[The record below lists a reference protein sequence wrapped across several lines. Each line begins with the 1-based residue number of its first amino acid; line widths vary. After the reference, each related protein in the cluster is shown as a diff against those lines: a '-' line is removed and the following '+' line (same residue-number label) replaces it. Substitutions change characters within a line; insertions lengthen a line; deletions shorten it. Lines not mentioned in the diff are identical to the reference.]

1 MTAAPALN
9 PRLAKV
15 TNIPDPTD
23 QQISGDGALPGL
35 DRLCLISVTRSRYTG
50 RIAMP
55 KDADVRVKDADVNK
69 EHATGNHWKVDIH
82 PLFGDLDKNYQSIE
96 STLRS
101 YTVNDQLRGTYM
113 VMMDRVP
120 ELLAKL
126 ADLRDQRMALAMR
139 LQHVADT
146 EWFPAVR
153 DTHPDHFEQFIQPKL
168 PNPGSVADRF
178 GVSWNAYIIQQPHVD
193 DFNLDSL
200 SYRDRDRVMNDIN
213 RRLQDSMKDR
223 AQAIMDTVFGE
234 LMELC
239 DEIVDGGSLETGR
252 KREGS
257 MRDILSIL
265 DRVRNFDVFASP
277 EILQRVQRARDIV
290 SGVTHHQINAS
301 TLLQRSIKEAMS
313 PIRQAVNDMRQV
325 TGRDIRNTRSAAI

>member
-1 MTAAPALN
+1 MTAATLN
-9 PRLAKV
+9 PRLTKV
-15 TNIPDPTD
+15 TNIVQPTD
-23 QQISGDGALPGL
+23 QEVSGDGAMPGI
-35 DRLCLISVTRSRYTG
+35 DRLCMVSVTRSRYTG

-55 KDADVRVKDADVNK
+55 KDADVRVNATNINK

-82 PLFGDLDKNYQSIE
+82 PLFGDLDKNYQEIE
-96 STLRS
+96 SVLRT

-126 ADLRDQRMALAMR
+126 ADLRDQRLSLAMR
-139 LQHVADT
+139 LQHVATT

-153 DTHPDHFEQFIQPKL
+153 AAHPDHYEQFIEPKM
-168 PNPGSVADRF
+168 PDTSGVAARF
-178 GVSWNAYIIQQPHVD
+178 NVSWNACIIQQPHVD

-200 SYRDRDRVMNDIN
+200 SYRDRERVMNDIN

-234 LMELC
+234 LLELC
-239 DEIVDGGSLETGR
+239 DDIVDGGSMESGR

-257 MRDILSIL
+257 MRDILNIL

-277 EILQRVQRARDIV
+277 EILERVQRARDVV
-290 SGVTHHQINAS
+290 SGVTHHQVNAS
-301 TLLQRSIKEAMS
+301 TLVQRSIKEAMS
-313 PIRQAVNDMRQV
+313 PIRQAVNDMRKV